1 MQYGEA
7 PAITVEKA
15 TLMTLWYLAG
25 QSPMES
31 ESDRFGV
38 APSTVYHELHCIVDI
53 LCTLSHKFIVWPK
66 EHECAVVRQQF
77 YEYFIIEQ
85 GIQVCILLCV
95 MCVACFRNQSSVL
108 VAISL

>member
-1 MQYGEA
+1 MRKNTFKELVKVIAPKYVPKMQCGDA

-15 TLMTLWYLAG
+15 MLMTLWYLAG

-53 LCTLSHKFIVWPK
+53 LCTLSHKFIV
-66 EHECAVVRQQF
+66 
-77 YEYFIIEQ
+77 
-85 GIQVCILLCV
+85 
-95 MCVACFRNQSSVL
+95 
-108 VAISL
+108 